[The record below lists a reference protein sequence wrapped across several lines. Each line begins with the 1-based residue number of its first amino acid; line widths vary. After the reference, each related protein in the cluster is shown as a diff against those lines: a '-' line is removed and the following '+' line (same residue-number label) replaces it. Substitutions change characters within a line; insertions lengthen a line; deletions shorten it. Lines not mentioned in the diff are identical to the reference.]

1 MSVWV
6 ITLSS
11 FKEVAI
17 ASIPNFLCTS
27 CCAVTI
33 NGSSLTGYGQ
43 RVVSVRFGNISATI
57 LSNSND
63 SSLIQVQVGAF
74 NVPRNTSVTVTLQSS
89 SGAVVTSTPVVWTY
103 LVPGSIQ
110 TISPMEGQLGTIVT
124 INGTNLLGYGN
135 NITGVQLGS
144 ANVSIISSNN
154 TAVVVQVTGGSVGN
168 GSVVLTADT
177 GAMVT
182 SSEVLWNLRPAGM
195 VDLIN
200 PTRGQSGTIGK

>member
-1 MSVWV
+1 MG
-6 ITLSS
+6 ILMPHR
-11 FKEVAI
+11 EVTTAL
-17 ASIPNFLCTS
+17 IPNFLGTL

-33 NGSSLTGYGQ
+33 SGTSLTGYGQ
-43 RVVSVRFGNISATI
+43 RVATVKFGNIFATI

-63 SSLIQVQVGAF
+63 SSRIQVQVGAF
-74 NVPRNTSVTVTLQSS
+74 DVPGNTSVTVTLQSS

-135 NITGVQLGS
+135 TITGVQLGS

-182 SSEVLWNLRPAGM
+182 SSEVLWNLQPAGM

-200 PTRGQSGTIGK
+200 PSEGQSGTIGM